1 MSAPRLRKLAALLF
15 TLVPLIPLAGLFAEQ
30 HNCACGM
37 SKDACF
43 CELLAAQAG
52 AHCDM
57 KMKGAGKCSM
67 RPLRTPSGT
76 ALLVSFDL
84 RGWLQLRSL
93 SEAGPVLAPAGAVQ
107 LADEHAPRSFSHSPE
122 PPPPRSFF
130 RSA

>member
-1 MSAPRLRKLAALLF
+1 MSASRLRKLAALLCA
-15 TLVPLIPLAGLFAEQ
+15 LVPLVPLAGLFAEQ
-30 HNCACGM
+30 HHCACGM

-43 CELLAAQAG
+43 CEVIAAQPG
-52 AHCDM
+52 AHCDI
-57 KMKGAGKCSM
+57 KMKGSGKCSM

-93 SEAGPVLAPAGAVQ
+93 SEAGPVLAPAGAVP
-107 LADEHAPRSFSHSPE
+107 LADERAPRFFSRSPE
-122 PPPPRSFF
+122 PPPPRVF